1 MPSPSVRGA
10 GAFCEAATL
19 ALKSSAAKASEKRKY
34 SDPSSTGMAE
44 TGKMVTGRNVRAM
57 TAVAFNSK

>member
-1 MPSPSVRGA
+1 
-10 GAFCEAATL
+10 
-19 ALKSSAAKASEKRKY
+19 
-34 SDPSSTGMAE
+34 MAE